1 MRSHFKPGYSRW
13 TPNKISRHVVGR
25 GGTNENFRQT
35 LINPP
40 AERAF
45 RRRMRGR
52 SARRFAEI
60 VYSHTAIALSA
71 HMHAMAD
78 RPGFLRQIM
87 DPEGCRRD
95 KVERLRKWVI
105 EKRTAPRVLKYH
117 AHPSFTRI
125 KNEARSM
132 HNAVQLITGR
142 LSSSADCIKVE
153 Q

>member
-52 SARRFAEI
+52 AARRFATI
-60 VYSHTAIALSA
+60 TYSHVAIRLASY
-71 HMHAMAD
+71 MHD
-78 RPGFLRQIM
+78 VSGRPGFLRQIM
-87 DPEGCRRD
+87 DPEGCQRD
-95 KVERLRKWVI
+95 KAERLRKWVI
-105 EKRTAPRVLKYH
+105 EQRTAPRVLRYH
-117 AHPSFTRI
+117 VHPSFTQVAS
-125 KNEARSM
+125 EAR
-132 HNAVQLITGR
+132 NRADLVRQLTGR
-142 LSSSADCIKVE
+142 LTSSADCIKVE